1 MLHAFAAG
9 KRELLETILV
19 SSTGA
24 NTDFAHY
31 RLLSGSHSC
40 CHLLKST
47 GSSRKLFYTSIRCDC
62 HPTPPL
68 LHRCAQIWTDVYKCY
83 ISSCSARCA
92 QHDMAGMIEM
102 MHLNGAGKVCGM
114 M

>member
-1 MLHAFAAG
+1 MKKKRG
-9 KRELLETILV
+9 KAQRLV
-19 SSTGA
+19 S
-24 NTDFAHY
+24 
-31 RLLSGSHSC
+31 RSG
-40 CHLLKST
+40 
-47 GSSRKLFYTSIRCDC
+47 
-62 HPTPPL
+62 
-68 LHRCAQIWTDVYKCY
+68 RCAQIWTDVYKCY